1 MAKEKTCGVYK
12 IENLVDGKVYIGQSI
27 NVLNRLANHKSDLK
41 HNRHHNTY
49 LQHAYNKYGVEN
61 FDFSIICECDMQE
74 LDRLE
79 RYYIV
84 EVYDSINR
92 DKGYNRENGGNLYKI
107 VSSETKE
114 KISVAGKNRFKD
126 PKELE
131 LNRQR
136 AKRRFEDPEEHVKMS
151 MAQKKRYEDPEERKK
166 DADARLKFYSTDKG
180 KQWIENYKN
189 IMAEYWDDK
198 NWRNS
203 QREKSDY
210 ITIVQLRLDMTLVR
224 TWYGV
229 RQIAKEL
236 KGFYRVQLTEC
247 ISNSYGLYG
256 NGYKNFIWLTKEYYD
271 SLTEIQINEYI
282 DKYKDFNFEAV
293 KKENRK
299 IGHTKNRI
307 CQLDLNM
314 NLEKIWD
321 NAKQPSRDGFGF
333 YSSSIRRCCN
343 NQTKSYHG
351 YIWMYEN
358 DYVKLQKESQQDSLL
373 LCSNL

>member
-1 MAKEKTCGVYK
+1 MAKEKICGIYK

-27 NVLNRLANHKSDLK
+27 NVSNRLANHKSDLK

-84 EVYDSINR
+84 EVYDSIDR

-107 VSSETKE
+107 ASPETKE

-189 IMAEYWDDK
+189 IMAEYWNDK

-282 DKYKDFNFEAV
+282 DKYKDFDFEAV

-321 NAKQPSRDGFGF
+321 NAKQPSRDGFEF
-333 YSSSIRRCCN
+333 YSSPIRRCCN
-343 NQTKSYHG
+343 NQTKSYKG